1 MMRWMIFVIAAL
13 AMVKAWMVEN
23 RVIALE
29 KQTRMVAELSLATG
43 ESVNKL
49 LAQEIA
55 HLQASQMQ
63 VEVYQEAEAEEASA
77 WLQL

>member
-1 MMRWMIFVIAAL
+1 MMRWMIFAIAVV
-13 AMVKAWMVEN
+13 AMAKAWMVEN

-55 HLQASQMQ
+55 QLQAAQTQ
-63 VEVYQEAEAEEASA
+63 VEVYQEAEQGSPA